1 MSGKYQ
7 SVHVTDHAL
16 IRYIER
22 VHGIDLEDVR
32 AEVARVCEQAAGV
45 SGNVTIRADGHFFE
59 CRDGTVVTVTPVGYN
74 RTKRRLMAEEA
85 AA

>member
-1 MSGKYQ
+1 MSGKYEQ
-7 SVHVTDHAL
+7 VYVTDHAL

-22 VHGIDLEDVR
+22 VHGIDLEDIR
-32 AEVARVCEQAAGV
+32 AEVARVCERAAGV
-45 SGNVTIRADGHFFE
+45 SGNVTIRSDGHFFE
-59 CRDGTVVTVTPVGYN
+59 CRDGAVVTVTPPGYN